1 MARPRHG
8 SAPPGRSHP
17 EPGWTGP
24 GPGRSPQP
32 PRGGGASWQDH
43 GKPAVEEGAHVYGVD
58 TSIPGS
64 EPGLH
69 PYGIGRDGS
78 TVTVVMWGRM
88 GHLADAPVPAFRKTT
103 TAAVNRLDP

>member
-1 MARPRHG
+1 MD
-8 SAPPGRSHP
+8 
-17 EPGWTGP
+17 GP
-24 GPGRSPQP
+24 GAGAEPAATS
-32 PRGGGASWQDH
+32 GGGASWQDH

-64 EPGLH
+64 EPGVHL
-69 PYGIGRDGS
+69 YGIGRDGS
-78 TVTVVMWGRM
+78 TVTVAMWGQM